1 MTERQKSPIRMPAL
15 TLSAIAFAAALICS
29 PAAVIAQDA
38 AAPAAAAPTAAAP
51 AAPKVDPKTVLA
63 TVGDRQ
69 ITEGDL
75 EIAGSEM
82 AQDMQQQQVPQEFQ
96 RAYVLEGLIN
106 LDLVAQAAKDAKIDQ
121 GDDYKQLL
129 SYFSD
134 RALQRVF
141 LLKTV
146 VPQMSGDALK
156 KAYDD
161 YVKAFQPQ
169 DELHARHILVK
180 TQAEA
185 QDIKKQLD
193 GGAKFEDIAKA
204 KSIDTGSGANGGD
217 LGTFARG
224 QMVKPFEDAA
234 FALKVGQVSDPVQS
248 QFGWHIIR
256 VDAIEKTKPQ
266 TLEQVS
272 QQLQQDLFTKGLNAA
287 LADVKQKNK
296 VAVTDPALDA
306 QVKQMTSGGDPTA
319 AAPPASP

>member
-1 MTERQKSPIRMPAL
+1 
-15 TLSAIAFAAALICS
+15 
-29 PAAVIAQDA
+29 
-38 AAPAAAAPTAAAP
+38 
-51 AAPKVDPKTVLA
+51 
-63 TVGDRQ
+63 
-69 ITEGDL
+69 
-75 EIAGSEM
+75 
-82 AQDMQQQQVPQEFQ
+82 MQQQQVPQEFQ

-106 LDLVAQAAKDAKIDQ
+106 LDLVAQAARDAKIDQ

-146 VPQMSGDALK
+146 VPQMSGDTLK
-156 KAYDD
+156 AAYDQ
-161 YVKAFQPQ
+161 YVKAVQPQ
-169 DELHARHILVK
+169 DELHARHIQEK

-217 LGTFARG
+217 LGFFARG

-234 FALKVGQVSDPVQS
+234 FALKVGEVSQPVQS

-256 VDAIEKTKPQ
+256 VDEVRKTQPAPF
-266 TLEQVS
+266 EQIS
-272 QQLQQDLFTKGLNAA
+272 PAAAQQVLFTKKFSMPSRRRSSRSWSPFPTPTRRSPPWRRRKRKARPSDPGGRTAA
-287 LADVKQKNK
+287 GAPKMAGPVSPLAPKDLSG
-296 VAVTDPALDA
+296 APGDCRGALRDGR
-306 QVKQMTSGGDPTA
+306 GGDQIQGPHRRA
-319 AAPPASP
+319 ARLV